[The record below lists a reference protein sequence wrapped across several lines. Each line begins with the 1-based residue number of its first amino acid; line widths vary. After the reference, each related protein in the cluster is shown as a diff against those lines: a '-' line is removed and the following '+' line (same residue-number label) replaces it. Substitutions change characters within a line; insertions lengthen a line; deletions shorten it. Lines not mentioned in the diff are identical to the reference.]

1 MMPDYVNVKHVVA
14 KRYHICCEC
23 HGAIKPLYV
32 YENQSGKWDG
42 EFSRYKTCLPCEQ
55 ARDWLLQESDWEG
68 FGEDGAFQ
76 FEMLR
81 DHLREQAR
89 EGDRKF
95 WFRALRHVVS
105 MDQRKVARQKLVE
118 QLMFEH
124 AITVKPHHLKSAE
137 TFLNAYAPKPLPET
151 APL

>member
-23 HGAIKPLYV
+23 GGAIHPLYV

-42 EFSRYKTCLPCEQ
+42 AFSRFKTCLPCEQ
-55 ARDWLLQESDWEG
+55 ARDWLINETSWPGVE
-68 FGEDGAFQ
+68 EGAFQ

-89 EGDRKF
+89 EGEPKV
-95 WFRALRHVVS
+95 WFRALRHVVG
-105 MDQRKVARQKLVE
+105 MDHRKVARQKLVE
-118 QLMFEH
+118 QLMFQNA
-124 AITVKPHHLKSAE
+124 AIAKPHHLKAVE
-137 TFLNAYAPKPLPET
+137 TFLNAFAPKPLPET